1 MFRCLYVHVHRPLS
15 DVSPTPTRKQTNSD
29 AGAEAAQR
37 HALALRCREWEDRDG
52 GVFAG
57 GGRQEGDAGRGAGCD
72 SGLLDPSSAVV
83 AAKRAAVPCLRNLA
97 SFVSNQGRHVDAE
110 VVLRTVLNILR
121 DYKQQLSSQHH
132 DGKGKR
138 EADAPQLDGGGG
150 FGTHSASFTPSSF
163 EERRSD
169 EARADVGSPAPS
181 PTPETHDGSPAAHPT
196 TAPPPLSAV
205 PEVGIAGRY
214 ESLGRDGSTANP
226 TTGGDAYESG
236 NTPAGSRPSA
246 ETAGGGGGGGGV
258 EGDDLRSQAAQAT
271 AALAEETVAS
281 AMAAATRAVAVM
293 GETAATLEPS
303 LVVNHNRAT
312 RSDASPA
319 PPPPSPVPL
328 MKQASAGPTAG
339 RRGGRLEE
347 SRLPGMKFAGGESGD
362 DERGLEDVE
371 GGEDEDPDQMAAVTR
386 HRLAV
391 VIHAQGRAKEA
402 EQLLEDSLRVL
413 KRRKP
418 PQAVCVAQAMHD
430 LAGIV
435 RPADPARA
443 CTLYRQALKTL
454 EGACG
459 VDHFLTTPTLAKLG
473 ALLGESL
480 VAAADIPITPAQP
493 AGPGCAGIQRS
504 AGLAE
509 AVCASAGCGVED
521 SSAVA
526 AAAGVDW
533 DPKKAEEMI
542 KRAAFI
548 QGRFLGLRHP
558 TVASSMRAMAE
569 LYRRQGRLA
578 EAEPLFR
585 RAIGIWEVSGGEGG
599 MDSDAIAALH
609 GTAHCVL
616 AGAGADWLG
625 RFEEAFAL
633 VDQAYRI
640 ASSHPGK

>member
-1 MFRCLYVHVHRPLS
+1 MSAARVEQASAGDHSSGSRAAGPSLQVLEEKARRLLKRCRYDDAAKTFKTLLEVAQVQRDAAAGRGWQQQQHGLYPKRSWSLEIGALEGLAICLS
-15 DVSPTPTRKQTNSD
+15 RQLDD

-52 GVFAG
+52 SVFT
-57 GGRQEGDAGRGAGCD
+57 RGDRPVGDTGPGASSD

-138 EADAPQLDGGGG
+138 EADAPQLDGGRG
-150 FGTHSASFTPSSF
+150 FGTDSASFTPSSF
-163 EERRSD
+163 EEKRSD

-181 PTPETHDGSPAAHPT
+181 PTPETHDGGTSNDSPVAHPT
-196 TAPPPLSAV
+196 AEPPPLSAV
-205 PEVGIAGRY
+205 PEVGIAGGNQI
-214 ESLGRDGSTANP
+214 LGRDGSTVNP
-226 TTGGDAYESG
+226 TTGGDAFESG

-246 ETAGGGGGGGGV
+246 ETAGGGGGGGGDGV
-258 EGDDLRSQAAQAT
+258 DGDDLRSHAAQAT

-303 LVVNHNRAT
+303 SLVVNHNRAT

-328 MKQASAGPTAG
+328 MKQASAGPMAG

-347 SRLPGMKFAGGESGD
+347 SRLQGMKFGGSESGG

-386 HRLAV
+386 HHLAV

-418 PQAVCVAQAMHD
+418 PQ
-430 LAGIV
+430 
-435 RPADPARA
+435 
-443 CTLYRQALKTL
+443 
-454 EGACG
+454 
-459 VDHFLTTPTLAKLG
+459 
-473 ALLGESL
+473 
-480 VAAADIPITPAQP
+480 
-493 AGPGCAGIQRS
+493 
-504 AGLAE
+504 
-509 AVCASAGCGVED
+509 
-521 SSAVA
+521 
-526 AAAGVDW
+526 
-533 DPKKAEEMI
+533 
-542 KRAAFI
+542 
-548 QGRFLGLRHP
+548 
-558 TVASSMRAMAE
+558 
-569 LYRRQGRLA
+569 
-578 EAEPLFR
+578 
-585 RAIGIWEVSGGEGG
+585 
-599 MDSDAIAALH
+599 
-609 GTAHCVL
+609 
-616 AGAGADWLG
+616 
-625 RFEEAFAL
+625 
-633 VDQAYRI
+633 
-640 ASSHPGK
+640 

>member
-1 MFRCLYVHVHRPLS
+1 MSH
-15 DVSPTPTRKQTNSD
+15 Q
-29 AGAEAAQR
+29 
-37 HALALRCREWEDRDG
+37 
-52 GVFAG
+52 
-57 GGRQEGDAGRGAGCD
+57 
-72 SGLLDPSSAVV
+72 
-83 AAKRAAVPCLRNLA
+83 
-97 SFVSNQGRHVDAE
+97 
-110 VVLRTVLNILR
+110 RTVLNILR
-121 DYKQQLSSQHH
+121 DCKQQLSSQHH

-138 EADAPQLDGGGG
+138 EADAPQLDGGRGL
-150 FGTHSASFTPSSF
+150 GTDSASFTPSSL
-163 EERRSD
+163 EEKRSD
-169 EARADVGSPAPS
+169 EAQANVGSPAPS
-181 PTPETHDGSPAAHPT
+181 PTPETHNGGTSNDSPAAHPT
-196 TAPPPLSAV
+196 TEPPPLSAV
-205 PEVGIAGRY
+205 PEVGIAGGD
-214 ESLGRDGSTANP
+214 ESLGGDGSTANPTRAIP

-236 NTPAGSRPSA
+236 NTPAGSRPST
-246 ETAGGGGGGGGV
+246 ETAGGSGGGGAGV
-258 EGDDLRSQAAQAT
+258 GGDDLRSHAAQAT

-293 GETAATLEPS
+293 GETAATLEPSS

-347 SRLPGMKFAGGESGD
+347 SRLPGFGGAESGS

-386 HRLAV
+386 HHLAV

-402 EQLLEDSLRVL
+402 EQLLEDSLRIL

-430 LAGIV
+430 LAGVV

-443 CTLYRQALKTL
+443 CTLYRQTLKTL
-454 EGACG
+454 EEARG
-459 VDHFLTTPTLAKLG
+459 VNHFLTAPTLAKLG

-521 SSAVA
+521 GSAVA

-542 KRAAFI
+542 KRAVLI
-548 QGRFLGLRHP
+548 QGRHLGLRHP
-558 TVASSMRAMAE
+558 AVASSMRAMAE

-585 RAIGIWEVSGGEGG
+585 RAIGIWEVSRGGGG
-599 MDSDAIAALH
+599 LDSDAIA
-609 GTAHCVL
+609 
-616 AGAGADWLG
+616 
-625 RFEEAFAL
+625 
-633 VDQAYRI
+633 
-640 ASSHPGK
+640 